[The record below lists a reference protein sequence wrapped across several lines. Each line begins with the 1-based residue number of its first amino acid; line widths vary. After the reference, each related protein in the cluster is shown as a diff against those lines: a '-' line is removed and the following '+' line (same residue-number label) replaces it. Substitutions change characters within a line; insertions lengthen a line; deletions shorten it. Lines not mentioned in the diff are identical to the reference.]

1 MLCRLSFRRG
11 IPAIPR
17 MARRNYSIS
26 GVHRDTPDNNL
37 GIPFELT
44 PENVERAKDIMAR
57 YPIQY
62 KKAAVMPILDLAQ
75 RQNGF
80 CSISVM
86 NYVAKFLE
94 MPPMRVYEV
103 ATFYTM
109 YNRTPV
115 GKYHVQCCTT
125 TPCQLRG
132 SDEIMETLEKE
143 IGVSPGHTT
152 EDKLF
157 TFSEVECLGACSNA
171 PMLQVNDDYF
181 EDLTPES
188 TKKLIDDLKAGKK
201 VRVGPQGGKHRD
213 TIEPRS
219 GQKTLLEKQPFN
231 VASVTRE
238 L

>member
-1 MLCRLSFRRG
+1 MLRQLFVRRAAPALPRL
-11 IPAIPR
+11 
-17 MARRNYSIS
+17 ARRHYSIS
-26 GVHRDTPDNNL
+26 GVHRDTSDNNL
-37 GIPFELT
+37 SIPFEFT
-44 PENVERAKDIMAR
+44 SENIERAKDILAK
-57 YPIQY
+57 YPVQY

-75 RQNGF
+75 RQHGF

-132 SDEIMETLEKE
+132 SDDIMETLEKE
-143 IGVSPGHTT
+143 LGVSPGHTT
-152 EDKLF
+152 DDNLF
-157 TFSEVECLGACSNA
+157 TFSEVECLGACSSA
-171 PMLQVNDDYF
+171 PMVQINDDYF
-181 EDLTPES
+181 EDLTPE
-188 TKKLIDDLKAGKK
+188 TTRKLIDDLKSGRK
-201 VRVGPQGGKHRD
+201 VRVGPQGAKHRD

-219 GQKTLLEKQPFN
+219 GQKVLLEKEPFN
-231 VASVTRE
+231 VAKVTRE
-238 L
+238 I